1 MNIEN
6 IESFVY
12 INHYGSFNKTAEA
25 LFLSQ
30 PSVTARIQT
39 LERELGCRLFDRIG
53 KQVVLTEE
61 GRKFLPY
68 AQEMLKTLQ
77 KGRQHIRRS
86 EKLPQELRIGSTI
99 SVSNYLI
106 PELLPRLQERY
117 PGLHVKLSTGGTDE
131 VVRRLLAGEIDLGF
145 IRKVMHPSLKTAAF
159 YEDPIHLY
167 VRADHP
173 FAQEESVSIEELQD
187 RRLVFFE
194 CGTLDWLRIH
204 RAFEALDS
212 PPEIAF
218 HVDNSETA
226 KKLVLGGAG
235 IGFLPAVCVRDEVR
249 SGRLLPVRVR
259 ELAEFTL
266 QTSLV
271 ALRQDDSQVT
281 QHLAEVFGELVRE
294 REFALSPLETKI
306 GEERVAEKLV
316 TEKYIRLARAAS
328 R

>member
-53 KQVVLTEE
+53 KQIVLTEE

-106 PELLPRLQERY
+106 PELLPRLHERC
-117 PGLHVKLSTGGTDE
+117 PGVHVKLSTGGTE
-131 VVRRLLAGEIDLGF
+131 ELVKRLLAGEIDVAF
-145 IRKVMHPSLKTAAF
+145 IRKVMHPSLRTAAF

-167 VRADHP
+167 VPSNHP
-173 FAQEESVSIEELQD
+173 FAREESVSVEALQEHK
-187 RRLVFFE
+187 LVFFE

-212 PPEIAF
+212 PPDIAF

-226 KKLVLGGAG
+226 KKLILRGTG
-235 IGFLPAVCVRDEVR
+235 IGFLPAVCAREEVRD
-249 SGRLLPVRVR
+249 GRLTPVRVR
-259 ELAEFTL
+259 ELSEFAL

-271 ALRQDDSQVT
+271 ALRQDDSAIARE
-281 QHLAEVFGELVRE
+281 LAAIFGDLVRE
-294 REFALSPLETKI
+294 GGLASSPLKGRSGPEP
-306 GEERVAEKLV
+306 L
-316 TEKYIRLARAAS
+316 RAAEDRPEAVSAPS

>member
-1 MNIEN
+1 MKVGDPVNIEN

-39 LERELGCRLFDRIG
+39 LERELGCRLFDRVG
-53 KQVVLTEE
+53 KQVVLTEA

-77 KGRQHIRRS
+77 KGRQHIRNT
-86 EKLPQELRIGSTI
+86 EKLPQEFRIGSTI

-106 PELLPRLQERY
+106 PELLPRLHDHCSDI
-117 PGLHVKLSTGGTDE
+117 HVKLTTGGTDE
-131 VVRRLLAGEIDLGF
+131 QVKRLLAGEVDVAF
-145 IRKVMHPSLKTAAF
+145 IRKMIHPSLRTVAF

-167 VRADHP
+167 VRSDHS
-173 FAQEESVSIEELQD
+173 FAKAESVSAEELQD
-187 RRLVFFE
+187 RKFVFFE

-204 RAFEALDS
+204 RAFEALSS
-212 PPEIAF
+212 PPNIAF

-226 KKLVLGGAG
+226 KKLILRGAG
-235 IGFLPAVCVRDEVR
+235 IGFLPAVCAREEVR
-249 SGRLLPVRVR
+249 EGRLTPVRVR
-259 ELAEFTL
+259 ELTEFTL

-271 ALRQDDSQVT
+271 TLLQNESSMITELASIFEDLVHDRALD
-281 QHLAEVFGELVRE
+281 A
-294 REFALSPLETKI
+294 SPLTDST
-306 GEERVAEKLV
+306 A
-316 TEKYIRLARAAS
+316 LAK
-328 R
+328 

>member
-99 SVSNYLI
+99 SMSNYLI
-106 PELLPRLQERY
+106 PELLPRLHERC
-117 PGLHVKLSTGGTDE
+117 PGIHVKLSTGGTDDL
-131 VVRRLLAGEIDLGF
+131 VKRLLAGEVDVAF
-145 IRKVMHPSLKTAAF
+145 IRKVMHPSLRTAAF

-167 VRADHP
+167 VRSDHP
-173 FAQEESVSIEELQD
+173 FASEESVSVEELQE
-187 RRLVFFE
+187 RQLVFFE

-204 RAFEALDS
+204 RAFEALES

-226 KKLVLGGAG
+226 KKLILRGTG
-235 IGFLPAVCVRDEVR
+235 IGFLPAVCAREEVRD
-249 SGRLLPVRVR
+249 GRLTPVRVR
-259 ELAEFTL
+259 ELSEFAL

-271 ALRQDDSQVT
+271 ALRQDDSAITRQ
-281 QHLAEVFGELVRE
+281 LSSIFGDLVRE
-294 REFALSPLETKI
+294 GELAASPLNDRSDLDSTRASSATPRI
-306 GEERVAEKLV
+306 S
-316 TEKYIRLARAAS
+316 RAAAQ
-328 R
+328 

>member
-68 AQEMLKTLQ
+68 AQDMLKTLQ

-106 PELLPRLQERY
+106 PELLPRLNERC
-117 PGLHVKLSTGGTDE
+117 PGIRVTLSTGGTE
-131 VVRRLLAGEIDLGF
+131 ELVKRLLAGELDLAF
-145 IRKVMHPSLKTAAF
+145 IRKVMHPSLRTAAS

-167 VRADHP
+167 VRSDHP
-173 FAQEESVSIEELQD
+173 FAREESVSAQELQE
-187 RRLVFFE
+187 RKLVFFE

-212 PPEIAF
+212 PPDIAF

-226 KKLVLGGAG
+226 KKLILRGAG
-235 IGFLPAVCVRDEVR
+235 IGFLPAVCAREEVQK
-249 SGRLLPVRVR
+249 GLLTPVRVR
-259 ELAEFTL
+259 ELAEFAL

-271 ALRQDDSQVT
+271 APRQDDSAITRQLAAIFGDAVREGELAASP
-281 QHLAEVFGELVRE
+281 LAEPGDVNM
-294 REFALSPLETKI
+294 
-306 GEERVAEKLV
+306 
-316 TEKYIRLARAAS
+316 ARAAG

>member
-106 PELLPRLQERY
+106 PELLPRLHERC
-117 PGLHVKLSTGGTDE
+117 PGIHVKLSTGGTDE
-131 VVRRLLAGEIDLGF
+131 LVKRLLAGEIDVAF
-145 IRKVMHPSLKTAAF
+145 IRKVMHPGLRTAAF

-167 VRADHP
+167 VRSDHP
-173 FAQEESVSIEELQD
+173 FAREESISAVDLQE
-187 RRLVFFE
+187 RQLVFFE

-204 RAFEALDS
+204 RSFESLDS
-212 PPEIAF
+212 PPDIAY

-226 KKLVLGGAG
+226 KKLILRGAG
-235 IGFLPAVCVRDEVR
+235 IGFLPAICAREEVRD
-249 SGRLLPVRVR
+249 GRLTPIRVR
-259 ELAEFTL
+259 ELSEFAL

-271 ALRQDDSQVT
+271 SLRQDDSAITRQ
-281 QHLAEVFGELVRE
+281 LASLFGDVVRDGEL
-294 REFALSPLETKI
+294 AASPLP
-306 GEERVAEKLV
+306 ERGDSNQ
-316 TEKYIRLARAAS
+316 ARAVA